1 MFTTE
6 SKAFGPTKNPWDLDI
21 TVGGSSGGAASAV
34 ASRIVPIAHASDG
47 GGSIRVPAASCGLI
61 GLKPSRGRISFSP
74 SHGEL
79 WGGLATP
86 GVLSR
91 SVRDTAYIYDNI
103 FGSEIGDPYTLPYEK
118 GSLIKAL
125 KFKKLLK

>member
-1 MFTTE
+1 M
-6 SKAFGPTKNPWDLDI
+6 
-21 TVGGSSGGAASAV
+21 
-34 ASRIVPIAHASDG
+34 
-47 GGSIRVPAASCGLI
+47 
-61 GLKPSRGRISFSP
+61 
-74 SHGEL
+74 
-79 WGGLATP
+79 ATP

-125 KFKKLLK
+125 KFKKTLKIGFLAKVFLPVALSEEVKKAVLYNAKLCSELGHKVEE